1 MENVAEP
8 IVEVSKVFNLSM
20 EHDTANHTWTQKID
34 PFTVFVDLKNKVI
47 KTFKNGKEIELLSFK
62 DHSFSLLDYENLL
75 MTVEQNAN
83 ELKQFS
89 NES

>member
-47 KTFKNGKEIELLSFK
+47 KTFKNGKEIESKSTTAIGNVKANKAIFTLRNEYF
-62 DHSFSLLDYENLL
+62 DA
-75 MTVEQNAN
+75 VE
-83 ELKQFS
+83 
-89 NES
+89 